1 MKRDAWT
8 ANFSEIVACVYND
21 ACPIPTPV
29 AIPDPTPDPVERQ
42 RIIRDPSNLVPDVN
56 LRAAIAET
64 LGKPSG
70 ALLKTEDIAK
80 LTELS
85 CR

>member
-21 ACPIPTPV
+21 VCPLPTPV
-29 AIPDPTPDPVERQ
+29 VIPDPTPDPIERP

-56 LRAAIAET
+56 LRAAIAES
-64 LGKPSG
+64 LGKT
-70 ALLKTEDIAK
+70 LWCFTEDGGFSAIDA
-80 LTELS
+80 T
-85 CR
+85 RR